1 MSKRTELERNMIE
14 GILYWAKVIADAG
27 YGHIR
32 WTCPQVE
39 HPGNSMRCQNEM
51 PEMQE

>member
-14 GILYWAKVIADAG
+14 AILYWAKVITEAG
-27 YGHIR
+27 YGHIK
-32 WTCPQVE
+32 WTCPQIDQAE
-39 HPGNSMRCQNEM
+39 KSMRYQNEM